1 MYTMIVVDD
10 EAEIRKGFCTYF
22 PWNEIE
28 FEIRADFKGV
38 LKAEEYLREHQID
51 VLVTDIRMRGMSGIE
66 LIEAVRNTGANMEIV
81 VISGYRDFDYAQQVM
96 KMRVRH
102 YLVKPMKYAQVIE
115 VFTEIRKELD
125 ERNGVQNGESTRMI
139 QEKAEATKSETNEV
153 IRRVKK
159 YIYDHMEDVTLEL
172 AAESVRMNPQYLSS
186 YFHQQTGERFGD
198 YLMKK
203 RMKEAA
209 RLLVHSPMRIQEVAM
224 RVGYSTANSF
234 SRSFRQIY
242 GMTPKEY
249 RLRRGENDDE

>member
-10 EAEIRKGFCTYF
+10 EMEIRRGFCTYF
-22 PWNEIE
+22 PWQEIG
-28 FEIRADFKGV
+28 FEIRADFKSAQE
-38 LKAEEYLREHQID
+38 AEEYLKEHQTD

-66 LIEAVRNTGANMEIV
+66 LIEAVRN
-81 VISGYRDFDYAQQVM
+81 AQQVM

-102 YLVKPMKYAQVIE
+102 YLVKPMKYAQIME
-115 VFTEIRKELD
+115 VFTEIRQELD
-125 ERNGVQNGESTRMI
+125 AKNGVQNREEVKPI
-139 QEKAEATKSETNEV
+139 QEKTEATKNETNEV
-153 IRRVKK
+153 IRRVKN

-186 YFHQQTGERFGD
+186 YFHQQTGEKFGD
-198 YLMKK
+198 YLLKK

-209 RLLVHSPMRIQEVAM
+209 RLLVRSSMRIQEIAV

-234 SRSFRQIY
+234 SRSFRQFY

-249 RLRRGENDDE
+249 RLRRGENSDE

>member
-22 PWNEIE
+22 PWNEIG
-28 FEIRADFKGV
+28 FEIRADFKGA
-38 LKAEEYLREHQID
+38 LEAEEYLREHQID

-125 ERNGVQNGESTRMI
+125 ERNGVQNGESTRLI

>member
-10 EAEIRKGFCTYF
+10 EMEIRRGFCTYF
-22 PWNEIE
+22 PWQEIG
-28 FEIRADFKGV
+28 FEIRADFKSAQE
-38 LKAEEYLREHQID
+38 AEEYLKEHQTD

-66 LIEAVRNTGANMEIV
+66 LIEAVRNAGVNMEIV

-102 YLVKPMKYAQVIE
+102 YLVKPMKY
-115 VFTEIRKELD
+115 
-125 ERNGVQNGESTRMI
+125 VQNREEVKPI
-139 QEKAEATKSETNEV
+139 QEKTEATKNETNEV
-153 IRRVKK
+153 IRRVKN

-186 YFHQQTGERFGD
+186 YFHQQTGEKFGD
-198 YLMKK
+198 YLLKK

-209 RLLVHSPMRIQEVAM
+209 RLLVRSSMRIQEIAV

-234 SRSFRQIY
+234 SRSFRQFY

-249 RLRRGENDDE
+249 RLRRGENSDE

>member
-10 EAEIRKGFCTYF
+10 EMEIRRGFCTYF
-22 PWNEIE
+22 PWQEIG
-28 FEIRADFKGV
+28 FEIRADFKSAQE
-38 LKAEEYLREHQID
+38 AEEYLKEHQTD

-66 LIEAVRNTGANMEIV
+66 LIEAVRNAGVNMEIV

-102 YLVKPMKYAQVIE
+102 YLVKPMKYAQIME
-115 VFTEIRKELD
+115 VFTEIRQELD
-125 ERNGVQNGESTRMI
+125 AKNGVQNREEVKPI
-139 QEKAEATKSETNEV
+139 QEKTEATKNETNEV
-153 IRRVKK
+153 IRRVKN

-186 YFHQQTGERFGD
+186 YFHQQTGEKFGD
-198 YLMKK
+198 YLLKK

-209 RLLVHSPMRIQEVAM
+209 RLLVRSSMRIQEIAV

-234 SRSFRQIY
+234 SRSFRQFY
-242 GMTPKEY
+242 GMTTKEY
-249 RLRRGENDDE
+249 RLRRGENSDE